1 MKSTVLTMY
10 LEKISWN
17 QNFILNINIS
27 RAILEVI
34 VSGVACTPIEVEKYA
49 SCTLLS
55 VSMSSNVS
63 DSSQITDSAINSCIK
78 FLEDQEFIR
87 LQHLDSGVR
96 YMVC

>member
-1 MKSTVLTMY
+1 MFLNEKVIILFLGKKMLKS
-10 LEKISWN
+10 KKNHI
-17 QNFILNINIS
+17 IS

-34 VSGVACTPIEVEKYA
+34 VSGVACTPNQVEKYA
-49 SCTLLS
+49 SCTLLA
-55 VSMSSNVS
+55 VSMSTTVS